1 MRKRIRIG
9 MACFLAISFFNCNV
23 LSYAYTKTG
32 YKFDEPRK
40 IKFFIASNASAYAR
54 MFRNTVP
61 TWGSYVTQVSLKE
74 TVAERDGNIKLY
86 YGTTGR
92 SVYGVTVR
100 IDRNHYKITFTE
112 YFAKL
117 STNNKKREVIL
128 HEVGHALGLDHTQ
141 KGNYGVSIMWNG
153 EDGNHFHN
161 VAYPLSDDVRGM
173 TSIYSNYSK

>member
-1 MRKRIRIG
+1 MKKRIRIG

-40 IKFFIASNASAYAR
+40 IKFFIASNASAYAK

-74 TVAERDGNIKLY
+74 TAAEGSSNIKLY
-86 YGTTGR
+86 YGTT
-92 SVYGVTVR
+92 SKNVYGVTR
-100 IDRNHYKITFTE
+100 RTDRNHYKITFTE
-112 YFAKL
+112 RFAKK
-117 STNNKKREVIL
+117 STNQRKEIIL
-128 HEVGHALGLDHTQ
+128 HEVGHALGLGHTQ
-141 KGNYGVSIMWNG
+141 EENNGISIMW
-153 EDGNHFHN
+153 DGVEANHFHN